1 MAEPSATRPYM
12 PGYGIAPAG
21 ESTGLLPWSWA
32 ETRLRD
38 SHHYWVATV
47 TPASRPHLMPVWAAW
62 TGDALW
68 FSSSLGSAKARNVAA
83 GSAVSVSTDDPYEP
97 VVLEGPA
104 EIVTD
109 LDGIRTFLDS
119 VNTKYKTTYG
129 MDMLDPASSASI
141 RVRPRK
147 VFGMLEKDFS
157 GSPTRWV
164 FPA

>member
-1 MAEPSATRPYM
+1 MTEPSATRPHM
-12 PGYGIAPAG
+12 PGYGTAPAG
-21 ESTGLLPWSWA
+21 DGTGLLPWSWA

-38 SHHYWVATV
+38 SHDYWVATV
-47 TPASRPHLMPVWAAW
+47 TPGGRPHLMPVWAAW

-68 FSSSLGSAKARNVAA
+68 FSSSLRSAKARNVAA

-109 LDGIRTFLDS
+109 LGALRTFLDA
-119 VNTKYKTTYG
+119 VNGKYKTTYG
-129 MDMLDPASSASI
+129 MDMLDPASNASI